1 MGLCKVRR
9 CLPVRVTALPYSFD
23 NGPQAGNTLAVQL
36 AMVGGEEL
44 QAKQAASS
52 QGAELI
58 LLAQRQSTKNHG
70 AAHRARTECGAGQ
83 QRTDTFPPLVGSGD
97 MLWSL
102 LPRYSAGKGVC
113 EELRCRCSGFVFRRF
128 LQSEGFRS
136 VWCGFSGIVLG
147 CLLQSCK
154 VTALVAKELVLG
166 WAKADAAKRAAPA
179 WVPCDVEKM
188 MMW

>member
-1 MGLCKVRR
+1 
-9 CLPVRVTALPYSFD
+9 
-23 NGPQAGNTLAVQL
+23 
-36 AMVGGEEL
+36 MVGREEL
-44 QAKQAASS
+44 QAKEAGAFTWSGALLLTAETVHKEPWCSTPREDGVRRRTTEDRHLHLPCRFQRHVMVIDASLF
-52 QGAELI
+52 G
-58 LLAQRQSTKNHG
+58 N
-70 AAHRARTECGAGQ
+70 
-83 QRTDTFPPLVGSGD
+83 
-97 MLWSL
+97 
-102 LPRYSAGKGVC
+102 KGVC